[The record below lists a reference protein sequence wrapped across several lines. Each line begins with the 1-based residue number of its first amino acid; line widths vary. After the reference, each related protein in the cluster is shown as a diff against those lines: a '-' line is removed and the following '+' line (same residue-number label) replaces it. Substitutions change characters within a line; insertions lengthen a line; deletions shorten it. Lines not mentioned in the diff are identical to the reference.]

1 MLPHTHFRSQ
11 KLVRR
16 NGEASTQYINNGWD
30 MGGKVE
36 VRDLPGT
43 SVGYGGI
50 ESTAT
55 VGDVTGR
62 LAGHVTRG

>member
-1 MLPHTHFRSQ
+1 M
-11 KLVRR
+11 VRGNLKR
-16 NGEASTQYINNGWD
+16 LGCGN
-30 MGGKVE
+30 KVE

-50 ESTAT
+50 ESPAT